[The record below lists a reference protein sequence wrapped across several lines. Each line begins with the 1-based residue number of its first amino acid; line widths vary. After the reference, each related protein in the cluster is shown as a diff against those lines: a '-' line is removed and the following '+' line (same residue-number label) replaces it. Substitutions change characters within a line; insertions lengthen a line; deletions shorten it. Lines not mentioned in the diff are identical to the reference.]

1 MIDKLLLVCEFVMS
15 KIIPGIPESL
25 LIISGIVFLF
35 LIWWL
40 PNHIERLREHG
51 GNGCSALFGPGTGSV
66 KEALGEASRALTTA
80 FAVLSAILVAVV
92 ALPSPEMKS
101 ALSTIL
107 TTITLIIFSIG
118 LIIAL
123 YLSLI
128 RPLSGT
134 APSAKNVYLLSRLLL
149 LGLGFTMFALASIV

>member
-1 MIDKLLLVCEFVMS
+1 MIDQFLRIYEFIMS
-15 KIIPGIPESL
+15 EMVPKVPEGL
-25 LIISGIVFLF
+25 LIITGIVFLF

-51 GNGCSALFGPGTGSV
+51 GEGCSAVFGAGSGSV
-66 KEALGEASRALTTA
+66 KEALEKASSTLISA
-80 FAVLSAILVAVV
+80 FSVLSAVLVAVV
-92 ALPSPEMKS
+92 ALPFSEMKS
-101 ALSTIL
+101 TLSTIL

-118 LIIAL
+118 LILSL

-134 APSAKNVYLLSRLLL
+134 APTPKKVYLLLRLLL
-149 LGLGFTMFALASIV
+149 LGLGFTMFTLASII